1 MIIKDN
7 KLTGGYFAIIEKKGE
22 YYLADISYTLDKG
35 PEVMIFKSDKDGKL
49 TDYQEVYVN
58 YPNAVT
64 KDNLKKCIKEFLE
77 M

>member
-7 KLTGGYFAIIEKKGE
+7 KLTGGYSAVIEKEGE

-35 PEVMIFKSDKDGKL
+35 AECMIFRSDKNGKV
-49 TDYQEVYVN
+49 DSWEEVYVEW
-58 YPNAVT
+58 PDTVT